1 MIFLPWLFFVIY
13 NFINYINYNIDIK
26 DKKKIEIT
34 LLIKNL
40 YLFGGIDNP
49 FEFSSIMEKH
59 IMAEH

>member
-1 MIFLPWLFFVIY
+1 MIFFPWLFVIY

-49 FEFSSIMEKH
+49 SEFSSIMEKH